1 MLSTFGS
8 TIATALKAIRRNAL
22 RSSLTMLGVII
33 GVSAVI
39 AMMEI
44 GQGSTRAVQDTI
56 ARMGANNLMI
66 QPGTA
71 ASGGIN
77 LGGGTRK
84 TLTLEDSAA
93 IASECSDLIESVAP
107 TVRARTQVV
116 YGNKNW
122 VPYYLF
128 GTTPEYLDVRDWTN
142 LAEGR
147 CFTTQEVRNGHQV
160 CLLGQT
166 IVRELFGAESPV
178 GREVRVNQ
186 QPFTVIGVL
195 EWKGANMMGF
205 DQDDVLLAP
214 WPAIKNRVSGQSVEN
229 VNQSASTANGST
241 TAAVSS
247 DRRFPA
253 QMASLYPP
261 KSATAALNSPQIDR
275 RTTVDVI
282 WARTKN
288 SNDIRTAKKQIT
300 DLLRRRHRLRADQ
313 PDDFSV
319 RDLTEQ
325 NTVLGTTTQL
335 MGTLLLIVAL
345 ISLVVGGVGIMNIML
360 VSVTERTRE
369 IGLRMAIGARP
380 VDVLRQFLTEAV
392 LLCVAG
398 GVFGILLGRGLS
410 IAVREILAWPTEPSL
425 LAIVASVGIS
435 VFVGVI
441 FGFYPAWKASR
452 LDPIQALR
460 YE

>member
-1 MLSTFGS
+1 MLTSLGK
-8 TIATALKAIRRNAL
+8 TIATAVKAIRRNSL

-44 GQGSTRAVQDTI
+44 GQGSTRAVQETI

-84 TLTLEDSAA
+84 TLTLEDADA
-93 IASECSDLIESVAP
+93 IAQECSDLIESVAP

-116 YGNKNW
+116 YSNKNW

-147 CFTTQEVRNGHQV
+147 CFTSQEVRNGHQV

-166 IVRELFGAESPV
+166 IVRELFGAESPID
-178 GREVRVNQ
+178 REVRVNQ

-214 WPAIKNRVSGQSVEN
+214 WTAIKMRVSGQSVEN
-229 VNQSASTANGST
+229 VNQSANTGGTSGQPTLT
-241 TAAVSS
+241 T

-253 QMASLYPP
+253 QLASLYPL
-261 KSATAALNSPQIDR
+261 KSPTAALNSPQMDR

-282 WARTKN
+282 WARVTN
-288 SNDIRTAKKQIT
+288 AGDIRAAKKQIT
-300 DLLRRRHRLRADQ
+300 ELLRRRHRLRADQ

-325 NTVLGTTTQL
+325 NTVLGTTTKL

-398 GVFGILLGRGLS
+398 GVLGILLGRGMS

-435 VFVGVI
+435 VIVGVI

>member
-1 MLSTFGS
+1 MQFLGKTGR
-8 TIATALKAIRRNAL
+8 TALQAIRRNLL

-71 ASGGIN
+71 ASGGVN
-77 LGGGTRK
+77 LGGGSRK
-84 TLTLEDSAA
+84 TLTLEDSEA
-93 IASECSDLIESVAP
+93 IARDCRDLLEHVAP

-128 GTTPEYLDVRDWTN
+128 GTTPEYLQVRDWN
-142 LAEGR
+142 KPAEGR
-147 CFTTQEVRNGHQV
+147 TFTDQEVRNSSQV

-166 IVRELFGAESPV
+166 LVRELFDNASPL
-178 GREVRVNQ
+178 GREIRVNN
-186 QPFTVIGVL
+186 QPFTVVGVL

-214 WPAIKNRVSGQSVEN
+214 WTTIKMRVAGASVEN
-229 VNQSASTANGST
+229 VNQSVPAGSPGSG
-241 TAAVSS
+241 APVAL
-247 DRRFPA
+247 DRRYPA
-253 QMASLYPP
+253 QSTLLYPARA
-261 KSATAALNSPQIDR
+261 ATDLMNSPINDR

-282 WARTKN
+282 WSSVR
-288 SNDIRTAKKQIT
+288 SPDVIRLAKKRVTEI
-300 DLLRRRHRLRADQ
+300 LRRRHRLRPDQ
-313 PDDFSV
+313 ADDFSV

-325 NTVLGTTTQL
+325 NSVLGTSTQL
-335 MGTLLLIVAL
+335 MGSLLLIVAL

-380 VDVLRQFLTEAV
+380 RDILRQFLYEAIM
-392 LLCVAG
+392 LCLAG
-398 GVFGILLGRGLS
+398 GAMGIVLGRGGS
-410 IAVREILAWPTEPSL
+410 ILVRETLNWPTEPSWT
-425 LAIVASVGIS
+425 AILASVGVSI
-435 VFVGVI
+435 FVGVI

-452 LDPIQALR
+452 MDPIQALR

>member
-1 MLSTFGS
+1 MNAFWG
-8 TIATALKAIRRNAL
+8 TIRTAVKAIRRNL
-22 RSSLTMLGVII
+22 MRSSLTMLGVII

-44 GQGSTRAVQDTI
+44 GQGSANMVKETI

-71 ASGGIN
+71 SSGGIN
-77 LGGGTRK
+77 FGGGSRK
-84 TLTLEDSAA
+84 TLTLEDSEA
-93 IASECSDLIESVAP
+93 IAAECSALLDSVAP

-128 GTTPEYLDVRDWTN
+128 GTTPEYLEVRDWTN

-147 CFTTQEVRNGHQV
+147 CFTHQEVRNGHLV

-166 IVRELFGAESPV
+166 LVRELFGADSPI
-178 GREVRVNQ
+178 GKEVRVNQ

-214 WPAIKNRVSGQSVEN
+214 WTTIKMRVSGQSVEN
-229 VNQSASTANGST
+229 VNQSANGSASIT
-241 TAAVSS
+241 QPSLSA

-253 QMASLYPP
+253 KTGSLYPI
-261 KSATAALNSPQIDR
+261 KSAIAEANSPQMDR

-282 WARTKN
+282 WARAVD
-288 SNDIRTAKKQIT
+288 SNDIRAAKAHIT
-300 DLLRRRHRLRADQ
+300 ELLRRRHRIRADQ
-313 PDDFSV
+313 ADDFSV

-325 NTVLGTTTQL
+325 NAALGTTTQL
-335 MGTLLLIVAL
+335 MGSLLLIVAL

-380 VDVLRQFLTEAV
+380 ADILRQFLAEAI
-392 LLCVAG
+392 LLCLAG
-398 GVFGILLGRGLS
+398 GATGIILGRGMS
-410 IAVREILAWPTEPSL
+410 IAVQEILDWPTEPSL
-425 LAIVASVGIS
+425 AAILASVGIS
-435 VFVGVI
+435 VAVGVV

>member
-1 MLSTFGS
+1 MNPFGK
-8 TIATALKAIRRNAL
+8 TVATALRAIRRNLL

-44 GQGSTRAVQDTI
+44 GQGSTRAVQETI
-56 ARMGANNLMI
+56 SRMGANNLMI

-71 ASGGIN
+71 ASGGVN
-77 LGGGTRK
+77 LGGGSRK
-84 TLTLEDSAA
+84 TLTLEDGEAVA
-93 IASECSDLIESVAP
+93 RELRDLLDHVAP

-128 GTTPEYLDVRDWTN
+128 GTTPEYLEVRDWTH
-142 LAEGR
+142 LAQGR
-147 CFTTQEVRNGHQV
+147 CFTDQEVRNSSQV

-166 IVRELFGAESPV
+166 LVRELFDGASPL
-178 GREVRVNQ
+178 GREIRVNN
-186 QPFTVIGVL
+186 QPFQVVGVL

-214 WPAIKNRVSGQSVEN
+214 WTTIKLRVAGATLEN
-229 VNQSASTANGST
+229 VNQSAAPTA
-241 TAAVSS
+241 TALANMPVTL
-247 DRRFPA
+247 DRRYPV
-253 QMASLYPP
+253 QISVLYP
-261 KSATAALNSPQIDR
+261 SRATTDLMNSPVNDR

-282 WARTKN
+282 WARV
-288 SNDIRTAKKQIT
+288 NDPQVIRQAKQRIAE
-300 DLLRRRHRLRADQ
+300 LLRRRHRLRADQ
-313 PDDFSV
+313 ADDFSV

-325 NTVLGTTTQL
+325 NSVLGTTTQL
-335 MGTLLLIVAL
+335 MGSLLLIVAL

-380 VDVLRQFLTEAV
+380 RDILRQFLYEAV
-392 LLCVAG
+392 ILCLAG
-398 GVFGILLGRGLS
+398 GAFGILVGRGGS
-410 IAVREILAWPTEPSL
+410 IVVRETLSWPTEPSL
-425 LAIVASVGIS
+425 TAIVASVGIS
-435 VFVGVI
+435 VVVGVV

-452 LDPIQALR
+452 MDPIQALR

>member
-1 MLSTFGS
+1 MASFGK
-8 TIATALKAIRRNAL
+8 TCGTAFKAIRRNVL

-44 GQGSTRAVQDTI
+44 GQGSTRAVQETI
-56 ARMGANNLMI
+56 SRMGANNLMI

-71 ASGGIN
+71 ASGGVN
-77 LGGGTRK
+77 LGGGSRK
-84 TLTLEDSAA
+84 TLTLEDSEA
-93 IASECSDLIESVAP
+93 ISRECHDLLDHVAP

-122 VPYYLF
+122 VPYYMF
-128 GTTPEYLDVRDWTN
+128 GTTPRYLDVRDWSH

-147 CFTTQEVRNGHQV
+147 SFTDQEVRNSSQV
-160 CLLGQT
+160 CVLGQT
-166 IVRELFGAESPV
+166 LVRELFGGSSPL
-178 GREVRVNQ
+178 GREIRVNN
-186 QPFTVIGVL
+186 QPFQVVGVL

-214 WPAIKNRVSGQSVEN
+214 WTTIKLRVAGASLEN
-229 VNQSASTANGST
+229 VNQSAPAGVGAT
-241 TAAVSS
+241 TGTLVAL
-247 DRRFPA
+247 DKRYPA
-253 QMASLYPP
+253 QTTVLYP
-261 KSATAALNSPQIDR
+261 SRAVMDLVNSPINDR

-282 WARTKN
+282 WARVR
-288 SNDIRTAKKQIT
+288 SAEGICEAKKRIT
-300 DLLRRRHRLRADQ
+300 ELLRRRHRLRADQ
-313 PDDFSV
+313 ADDFSV

-325 NTVLGTTTQL
+325 NSVLGTTTHL
-335 MGTLLLIVAL
+335 MGSLLLIVAF

-369 IGLRMAIGARP
+369 IGLRMAIGGRP
-380 VDVLRQFLTEAV
+380 RDILRQFLFEAV
-392 LLCVAG
+392 ILCLAG
-398 GVFGILLGRGLS
+398 GGMGILIGRGGS
-410 IAVREILAWPTEPSL
+410 ILVRETLHWPTEPSPA
-425 LAIVASVGIS
+425 AIIASVGIS
-435 VFVGVI
+435 VMVGVI

-452 LDPIQALR
+452 MDPIQALR

>member
-1 MLSTFGS
+1 MPLFGR
-8 TIATALKAIRRNAL
+8 TAATALRGIRRNLL

-33 GVSAVI
+33 GVAAVI

-44 GQGSTRAVQDTI
+44 GQGSTRAVQETI

-71 ASGGIN
+71 ASGGVN
-77 LGGGTRK
+77 LGGGSRK
-84 TLTLEDSAA
+84 TLTLEDGEAVA
-93 IASECSDLIESVAP
+93 RELRDLLEHVAP

-128 GTTPEYLDVRDWTN
+128 GTTPEYLDVRDWTH

-147 CFTTQEVRNGHQV
+147 CFTDQEVRNSSQV

-166 IVRELFGAESPV
+166 LVRELFEGASPL
-178 GREVRVNQ
+178 GREIRVNN
-186 QPFTVIGVL
+186 QPFQVVGVL

-214 WPAIKNRVSGQSVEN
+214 WTTIKLRVAGASLEN
-229 VNQSASTANGST
+229 VNQSAPAGAAAGS
-241 TAAVSS
+241 AVAL
-247 DRRFPA
+247 DRRYPA
-253 QMASLYPP
+253 QTAVLYP
-261 KSATAALNSPQIDR
+261 SRVAADLMNSPVNDR
-275 RTTVDVI
+275 RTTVDVV
-282 WARTKN
+282 WARVR
-288 SNDIRTAKKQIT
+288 SPDVIREAKQRIT
-300 DLLRRRHRLRADQ
+300 ELLRRRHRLRADQ
-313 PDDFSV
+313 ADDFSV

-325 NTVLGTTTQL
+325 NSVLGTTTQL
-335 MGTLLLIVAL
+335 MGSLLLIVAL

-369 IGLRMAIGARP
+369 IGLRMALGARP
-380 VDVLRQFLTEAV
+380 RDILRQFLYEAV
-392 LLCVAG
+392 MLCLAG
-398 GVFGILLGRGLS
+398 GALGIVFGRGGS
-410 IAVREILAWPTEPSL
+410 IIVRQTLAWPTEPSL
-425 LAIVASVGIS
+425 QAILSSVGVSI
-435 VFVGVI
+435 VVGVV

-452 LDPIQALR
+452 MDPIQALR

>member
-1 MLSTFGS
+1 MYLPGK
-8 TIATALKAIRRNAL
+8 TIRTALKAIRRNLL
-22 RSSLTMLGVII
+22 RSSLTMLGVVI

-56 ARMGANNLMI
+56 SRMGANNLMI

-71 ASGGIN
+71 ASGGVN
-77 LGGGTRK
+77 LGGGSLK
-84 TLTLEDSAA
+84 TLTLDDTKA
-93 IASECSDLIESVAP
+93 IAKECKDVLEHVAP

-128 GTTPEYLDVRDWTN
+128 GTTPEYLDVRDWSD

-147 CFTTQEVRNGHQV
+147 AFTDQEVRNSSQV

-166 IVRELFGAESPV
+166 LVRELFAGKSPV
-178 GREVRVNQ
+178 GHEIRVNN
-186 QPFTVIGVL
+186 QPFRVIGVL

-214 WPAIKNRVSGQSVEN
+214 WTTIKFRVAGAALEN
-229 VNQSASTANGST
+229 VNQSTPVGNALAGTPVAI
-241 TAAVSS
+241 
-247 DRRFPA
+247 DRRYPA
-253 QMASLYPP
+253 QTTVLYPTRA
-261 KSATAALNSPQIDR
+261 ATDLMNSPVNDR

-282 WARTKN
+282 WARVRST
-288 SNDIRTAKKQIT
+288 DGIRPAKQQIT
-300 DLLRRRHRLRADQ
+300 ELLRRRHRLRPEQA
-313 PDDFSV
+313 DDFSV

-325 NTVLGTTTQL
+325 NSVLGTTTQL
-335 MGTLLLIVAL
+335 MGSLLLIVAL

-380 VDVLRQFLTEAV
+380 IDIMRQFLYEAII
-392 LLCVAG
+392 LCLAG
-398 GVFGILLGRGLS
+398 GGLGILAGRGGS
-410 IAVREILAWPTEPSL
+410 ILVRETLNWPTEPSL
-425 LAIVASVGIS
+425 TAIAASVGIS
-435 VFVGVI
+435 VIVGVV

-452 LDPIQALR
+452 MDPIQALR

>member
-1 MLSTFGS
+1 MTAVGQ
-8 TIATALKAIRRNAL
+8 TVATALRAIRRNLL

-44 GQGSTRAVQDTI
+44 GQGSTRAVQETI
-56 ARMGANNLMI
+56 SRMGANNLMI

-71 ASGGIN
+71 ASGGVN
-77 LGGGTRK
+77 LGGGSRK
-84 TLTLEDSAA
+84 TLTLEDGEAVA
-93 IASECSDLIESVAP
+93 RELRDLLDHVAP

-116 YGNKNW
+116 YGNRNW

-128 GTTPEYLDVRDWTN
+128 GTTPEYLEVRDWTH
-142 LAEGR
+142 LAQGR
-147 CFTTQEVRNGHQV
+147 CFTDQEVRNSSQV
-160 CLLGQT
+160 CILGQT
-166 IVRELFGAESPV
+166 LVRELFDGAPPL
-178 GREVRVNQ
+178 GREIRVNN
-186 QPFTVIGVL
+186 QPFQVVGVL

-214 WPAIKNRVSGQSVEN
+214 WTTIKLRVAGASLEN
-229 VNQSASTANGST
+229 VNQSVPAGSTALPGSPV
-241 TAAVSS
+241 AL
-247 DRRFPA
+247 DRRYPA
-253 QMASLYPP
+253 QTAVLYP
-261 KSATAALNSPQIDR
+261 SRAATDLLNSPVNDR

-282 WARTKN
+282 WARVR
-288 SNDIRTAKKQIT
+288 SPDVIREAKKRIT
-300 DLLRRRHRLRADQ
+300 ELLRRRHRLRTDQ
-313 PDDFSV
+313 ADDFSV

-325 NTVLGTTTQL
+325 NFVLGATTQL
-335 MGTLLLIVAL
+335 MGSLLLIVAL

-380 VDVLRQFLTEAV
+380 RDILRQFLYEAV
-392 LLCVAG
+392 ILCLAG
-398 GVFGILLGRGLS
+398 GALGIVFGRGGSIL
-410 IAVREILAWPTEPSL
+410 VRETLNWPTEPSL
-425 LAIVASVGIS
+425 AAILASVGVSI
-435 VFVGVI
+435 VVGVV

-452 LDPIQALR
+452 MDPIQALR